1 MTNGLFGA
9 LDFEQIA
16 DDPFSVDVGTYN
28 GVVSDFFVKPTKN
41 GDKMGMTVEYTV
53 EESDNEEMLGRS
65 HQEWLEIP
73 IVKEGEQPTADQKK
87 TASRAK
93 MRLASLGVPESRMN
107 EVTPE
112 DIIGTPVTFTRVD
125 TPAKDDPT
133 RVYKNINNVK
143 VRDGG
148 SSASTGSKANPFAD
162 LG

>member
-1 MTNGLFGA
+1 MSGLFGA
-9 LDFEQIA
+9 LDFESVS

-28 GVVSDFFVKPTKN
+28 GVISDFFVKKTKA

-53 EESDNEEMLGRS
+53 EESDNEAMLGRS
-65 HQEWLEIP
+65 HQEWIEVP
-73 IVKEGEQPTADQKK
+73 IVEEGETPTPEQKNK
-87 TASRAK
+87 ASRAK
-93 MRLASLGVPESRMN
+93 MRLSSLGVPEARMN

-133 RVYKNINNVK
+133 RIYKNVNNVK

-148 SSASTGSKANPFAD
+148 SSASAGEKANPFAG